1 MFPLERLQNALHA
14 HRVQCPDT
22 IESSIAEYLFETVSS
37 KEVSLG
43 EKITTICDTVPA
55 LYNLKRAEIED
66 ILSEMAFDKSPPR
79 PMRNAERKVSQPKSQ
94 SPSKEEKSESNASEV
109 ADEVAIEIR
118 RSLNYHCV
126 DGVDLVEDELV
137 EYMLTFVNELESE
150 GAFLSEVERTM
161 TGDFLQ
167 SFFEDVERSPDCL
180 REIIDILHN
189 AVVKRK
195 PRKSSQSPVQR
206 TISAASAH
214 NSNSRST
221 KIVQISSS
229 KSETD
234 ERQSAQ
240 ALEDISSL
248 TSMMPH
254 TPDETIHYVYTVL
267 CASNRIEAAQ
277 YLADRCDDESVRKLE
292 ESRYAYDKKE
302 KESANI
308 SAAQQKKMKDRLCD
322 RYGEKE
328 VAGKYD
334 SKGKVIKAT
343 AKLPVQFV
351 DIESKD
357 KKVRRVIFSVLKF
370 DINRLIL
377 DCMRNH
383 NKPNYITLT
392 FRRFATS
399 RTTSSATRVKNQL
412 LSIAL

>member
-1 MFPLERLQNALHA
+1 MSPLERLRDAIHF

-22 IESSIAEYLFETVSS
+22 IESSIAEYLLETVRS
-37 KEVSLG
+37 KEVSI
-43 EKITTICDTVPA
+43 EDKITTICDTVPA
-55 LYNLKRAEIED
+55 LYKLKRSDIED
-66 ILSEMAFDKSPPR
+66 ILSKMALDKSPPR
-79 PMRNAERKVSQPKSQ
+79 PMRNAERKISQPKYQ
-94 SPSKEEKSESNASEV
+94 SPSKEEKSDTNASEV
-109 ADEVAIEIR
+109 SDDVAIEIR

-150 GAFLSEVERTM
+150 GASLSEVERTM
-161 TGDFLQ
+161 IGDFLL

-180 REIIDILHN
+180 CEIIDILHN

-214 NSNSRST
+214 NSKST
-221 KIVQISSS
+221 KIVQNPSS
-229 KSETD
+229 KSETE
-234 ERQSAQ
+234 ERLSAQ

-267 CASNRIEAAQ
+267 CACNRIEAAQ
-277 YLADRCDDESVRKLE
+277 YLADRCDDESVKKLE
-292 ESRYAYDKKE
+292 ESRHAYDKKE
-302 KESANI
+302 KESANL
-308 SAAQQKKMKDRLCD
+308 SSAQQKKMKDRLCD

-334 SKGKVIKAT
+334 SKGKLIKAT

-357 KKVRRVIFSVLKF
+357 KKVRKVMLLVFNTFYTLACIMCRLVI
-370 DINRLIL
+370 
-377 DCMRNH
+377 
-383 NKPNYITLT
+383 LT
-392 FRRFATS
+392 S
-399 RTTSSATRVKNQL
+399 PS
-412 LSIAL
+412 

>member
-1 MFPLERLQNALHA
+1 MSPLERLQNALHSY
-14 HRVQCPDT
+14 RVQCPDT
-22 IESSIAEYLFETVSS
+22 IESSIAEYLLETVSS
-37 KEVSLG
+37 IEVSLD
-43 EKITTICDTVPA
+43 EKISAICDTVPA
-55 LYNLKRAEIED
+55 LYKLKRAEIED
-66 ILSEMAFDKSPPR
+66 ILSKMALDKSPPR
-79 PMRNAERKVSQPKSQ
+79 PLRNAERKISQPKSQ

-109 ADEVAIEIR
+109 SDDVAIEIR

-161 TGDFLQ
+161 IGDFLL
-167 SFFEDVERSPDCL
+167 SFLEDVERSPDCL
-180 REIIDILHN
+180 SEIIDILHN
-189 AVVKRK
+189 EVVKRK

-214 NSNSRST
+214 NSKST
-221 KIVQISSS
+221 KIVHNPPS

-254 TPDETIHYVYTVL
+254 TPYETIHYVYTVL
-267 CASNRIEAAQ
+267 CACNRIEAAQ

-302 KESANI
+302 KESANL
-308 SAAQQKKMKDRLCD
+308 SATQQKKMKDRLCD

-334 SKGKVIKAT
+334 SKGKLIKAT

-357 KKVRRVIFSVLKF
+357 KKVTKVIFSV
-370 DINRLIL
+370 IPQI
-377 DCMRNH
+377 
-383 NKPNYITLT
+383 
-392 FRRFATS
+392 
-399 RTTSSATRVKNQL
+399 
-412 LSIAL
+412 

>member
-1 MFPLERLQNALHA
+1 MSPLERLQNALNS
-14 HRVQCPDT
+14 HRVHCPDT
-22 IESSIAEYLFETVSS
+22 IESSLAEYLFEAVSS
-37 KEVSLG
+37 KEVSLN
-43 EKITTICDTVPA
+43 EKIATICDTIPA
-55 LYNLKRAEIED
+55 LYKLNRAVIED
-66 ILSEMAFDKSPPR
+66 ILSKMALDKSPPR
-79 PMRNAERKVSQPKSQ
+79 PIRNAERKVSQQKSQ

-109 ADEVAIEIR
+109 SDDVAIEIR
-118 RSLNYHCV
+118 RSLTYHCV

-150 GAFLSEVERTM
+150 GAFLSAVERT
-161 TGDFLQ
+161 TIGDFLL
-167 SFFEDVERSPDCL
+167 SFFEDVERSPECL
-180 REIIDILHN
+180 REIIDILHD

-195 PRKSSQSPVQR
+195 PKKPSQSPVQR

-214 NSNSRST
+214 NSKSM
-221 KIVQISSS
+221 KIFQNLSS
-229 KSETD
+229 KSEID
-234 ERQSAQ
+234 EHQSAQ
-240 ALEDISSL
+240 TLEDISSL

-267 CASNRIEAAQ
+267 CACNRIEAAQ

-302 KESANI
+302 KESANL

-334 SKGKVIKAT
+334 SKGKLIKAT

-357 KKVRRVIFSVLKF
+357 KKARKVMLSVFHTLYT
-370 DINRLIL
+370 L
-377 DCMRNH
+377 DCIICRLVI
-383 NKPNYITLT
+383 IT
-392 FRRFATS
+392 
-399 RTTSSATRVKNQL
+399 N
-412 LSIAL
+412 LS